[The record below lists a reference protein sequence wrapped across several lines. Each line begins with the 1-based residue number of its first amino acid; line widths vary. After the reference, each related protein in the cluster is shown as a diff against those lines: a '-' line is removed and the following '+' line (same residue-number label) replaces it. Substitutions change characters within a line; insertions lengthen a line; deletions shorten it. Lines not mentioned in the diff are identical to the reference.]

1 MAIAMELTYPRPL
14 GLVPAFVDQEY
25 KQPPYTDL
33 HTFRRVCKTFSIIG
47 KSVWAKLAKH
57 DSAYTTL
64 RLPPRSHDILDL
76 ADVFL
81 ADGGALGKLVKT
93 IRLTVY
99 PSVHTVF
106 SNETLAYEGSHWRS
120 AAPMEWDI
128 AVKERQERITAN
140 ANVRGKFRMWPEQMR
155 FVQAVMRVGC
165 QAILDL
171 VIRALTRV
179 ARLEIDIAQPDHH
192 VVDMEEHNYDGSF
205 AILRA
210 LARLP
215 QITSMSF
222 YHKYGLN
229 EYRSRFGVDNSMLDL
244 FQSCLRD
251 TFFDTIFP
259 TIKSLTIS
267 TTTCGEN
274 PYIGVIAAMGSL
286 ETLDLSVHEQVD
298 QAQIAME
305 FLDEVNPLS
314 PLKTLRIRHFDE
326 LQNTGGANSNT
337 TRISNFLYR
346 HRATLRSVELTGYI
360 GHEDWIM
367 HLVKTMRSE
376 LQLESCRVR
385 LECDGLRSP
394 ELRQLLRDLAPLEIV
409 PDEDGLMYEDC
420 IPLDRYILSGK
431 KLPDT

>member
-1 MAIAMELTYPRPL
+1 MIRNTNGRL
-14 GLVPAFVDQEY
+14 
-25 KQPPYTDL
+25 TDL

-47 KSVWAKLAKH
+47 KSVWANLAKH

-64 RLPPRSHDILDL
+64 PLPPRSHDILDL

-99 PSVHTVF
+99 PSVHTV
-106 SNETLAYEGSHWRS
+106 SSDETLAYEGSRWMS
-120 AAPMEWDI
+120 AAPVEWDI
-128 AVKERQERITAN
+128 AVKQRQERITAI
-140 ANVRGKFRMWPEQMR
+140 AYIRGKFRMWPEQMR
-155 FVQAVMRVGC
+155 FVQEVMRVGC

-179 ARLEIDIAQPDHH
+179 TRLEIDIAQPDHH

-215 QITSMSF
+215 QITSLSF
-222 YHKYGLN
+222 RHFRIGL
-229 EYRSRFGVDNSMLDL
+229 DNSMLHL

-251 TFFDTIFP
+251 NFFDTIFP
-259 TIKSLTIS
+259 TIKSLTIR
-267 TTTCGEN
+267 TTTCGGN
-274 PYIGVIAAMGSL
+274 PYIGVVAAMRSL

-298 QAQIAME
+298 QAQITMG
-305 FLDEVNPLS
+305 FLDEVHQLS

-326 LQNTGGANSNT
+326 LQNTGGAHSNT

-360 GHEDWIM
+360 GHEDWIL

-394 ELRQLLRDLAPLEIV
+394 ELRLLLRDLAPLEIV
-409 PDEDGLMYEDC
+409 PDEEGLLYEDC
-420 IPLDRYILSGK
+420 IPLDRYIVSGK
-431 KLPDT
+431 KMPVT